1 MASERELELLDD
13 YLRNKLS
20 AQDKSAFEEVLKKD
34 ASLQKELQ
42 VQQQVVNSLRI
53 ARAAELKQMLG
64 NVPIPPIAA
73 EPTGMT
79 VVAKVAALLVAAGL
93 IGGGLYAYYNS
104 EEEPAQS
111 ISADSPALQPVT
123 SPSDKSAPQPADRIE
138 PPVEQPDVT
147 NDDAAARAG
156 AKVQSDANDTRRKT
170 TDSVAPAARNVFEP
184 TDEAKANEPATAT
197 DSNKGTAGTAGTFT
211 TPSIAVEAG
220 INGNNGKYNFH
231 YQFKDNKLFLY
242 GVFEKNLYEL
252 MEFFSNNKR
261 TMFLYYKDNYYLLN
275 EDDNK
280 IKRLTP
286 VSDQALVKKLKDYRA
301 SR

>member
-1 MASERELELLDD
+1 MASERDLELLDD

-42 VQQQVVNSLRI
+42 VQQQVVNSLRT
-53 ARAAELKQMLG
+53 ARVAQLKQMLS

-73 EPTGMT
+73 EPTGMS
-79 VVAKVAALLVAAGL
+79 VAAKVAALLVAAGL
-93 IGGGLYAYYNS
+93 VGGGLYAYYNS

-111 ISADSPALQPVT
+111 ISADSPALQPAT
-123 SPSDKSAPQPADRIE
+123 SPSDKSAQPADRIE

-147 NDDAAARAG
+147 NDDAAARVESSV
-156 AKVQSDANDTRRKT
+156 KSDAKDAPHKT
-170 TDSVAPAARNVFEP
+170 TEPIAPAARNVFEP
-184 TDEAKANEPATAT
+184 TDEAKANESATAS

-261 TMFLYYKDNYYLLN
+261 TMFLYYKDSYYLLN

-286 VSDQALVKKLKDYRA
+286 ISDQALVKKLKDYRE

>member
-1 MASERELELLDD
+1 MASEREMELLDD

-20 AQDKSAFEEVLKKD
+20 SQDKSAFEELLKNNS
-34 ASLQKELQ
+34 ALQKELR
-42 VQQQVVNSLRI
+42 VQQQVVNSLRS
-53 ARAAELKQMLG
+53 ARVAELKQMLN
-64 NVPIPPIAA
+64 NVPITAIPA
-73 EPTGMT
+73 ESTGSSL
-79 VVAKVAALLVAAGL
+79 VAKVAAWVVIAGL
-93 IGGGLYAYYNS
+93 VGGGLYVYYQS
-104 EEEPAQS
+104 EDEPAQN
-111 ISADSPALQPVT
+111 ISADSPAL
-123 SPSDKSAPQPADRIE
+123 SPTTVPGDVQTTPSDRIE
-138 PPVEQPDVT
+138 PPVEQ
-147 NDDAAARAG
+147 
-156 AKVQSDANDTRRKT
+156 SDATENASSENVKPEVSNNNAASSTKA

-184 TDEAKANEPATAT
+184 GEEVKANESAVAS
-197 DSNKGTAGTAGTFT
+197 DSNKGTAGVVS
-211 TPSIAVEAG
+211 TPSIAIEAG

-261 TMFLYYKDNYYLLN
+261 TLFLYYKDNYYLLN

-286 VSDQALVKKLKDYRA
+286 ISDQALVKKLKDYRS